1 MLVLQLCWKDML
13 DVVTITIKMS
23 SCWSPRRRKC
33 GVAQLKTEIGVSRA
47 LDAKAASAFDA
58 ESSDLAASIDALTRF
73 TVIYSSAP
81 C

>member
-33 GVAQLKTEIGVSRA
+33 GVAQLKTEIGVS
-47 LDAKAASAFDA
+47 
-58 ESSDLAASIDALTRF
+58 
-73 TVIYSSAP
+73 
-81 C
+81 